1 MCGATHRG
9 LGSASKFPGFPS
21 EFSVPVADRSPEG
34 GGGGGTV
41 GLATIFR
48 CVEPESRNEIIGLE
62 RSGDGVEG
70 GGDTRLENGLVLNE
84 MLGEDMSLS
93 SGADD
98 DILLEKKSSGPEP

>member
-1 MCGATHRG
+1 
-9 LGSASKFPGFPS
+9 
-21 EFSVPVADRSPEG
+21 
-34 GGGGGTV
+34 
-41 GLATIFR
+41 
-48 CVEPESRNEIIGLE
+48 
-62 RSGDGVEG
+62 VEG